1 MNAKV
6 VSKENNVVKFTFSV
20 GAEKFEEG
28 MKYAYEKNKKH
39 ISIPGFRKGKA
50 PRKMIEATYGAAV
63 FYDDAINFVLETEYP
78 EAIKELELDVVSR
91 PEIDVQSISKEE
103 GVTFEIDVTVKPEV
117 TLGQYKGLEVEKV
130 DTSVSE
136 ETVAAELK
144 KVQEQNARLIDVED
158 RAAMMGDTVNISYK
172 GTIDGVA
179 FDGGESEG
187 FDLVLGSH
195 SFIDTFEDQIVGHNI
210 GDKFDVNVTFPE
222 EYHAEDLK
230 GKAAVFAVE
239 LKGISLKE
247 LPELND
253 EFAQDV
259 SEFETLDEYKA
270 SIVARLTEA
279 AEANAKQI
287 KGDKLLE
294 QVVNNAQM
302 DVPECMYESKQDQLM
317 REFEGNIQRQGIS
330 VDVYC
335 QYLGTTAE
343 ALKDQFKEP
352 AKNSVD
358 ARLVLEKVAEVEGLT
373 TTTEEENEQ
382 IKKIAESYG
391 IEAEKMIEVCSD
403 EDRKAISKDLLV
415 QKALKVIEDSAV
427 EVEKKAE

>member
-6 VSKENNVVKFTFSV
+6 ISKEKNTVKFTFNVS
-20 GAEKFEEG
+20 AEKFEEG

-50 PRKMIEATYGAAV
+50 PRKMIEAAYGEAI
-63 FYDDAINFVLETEYP
+63 FYDDALNFVLDTEYP
-78 EAIKELELDVVSR
+78 ATVKELDLDVVSK
-91 PEIDVQSISKEE
+91 PEIDTQSISKED
-103 GVTFEIDVTVKPEV
+103 GVVFEAEVTVKPEV
-117 TLGQYKGLEVEKV
+117 KLGQYKGLEVEKV

-136 ETVAAELK
+136 SAVEAELK
-144 KVQEQNARLIDVED
+144 KVQEQNSRLVTIED
-158 RAAMMGDTVNISYK
+158 RAAMMGDTATISYK

-179 FDGGESEG
+179 FEGGESDN

-195 SFIDTFEDQIVGHNI
+195 SFIDTFEDQIVGHNV

-239 LKGISLKE
+239 LKGLSLKE

-270 SIVARLTEA
+270 SIVAKLTEA
-279 AEANAKQI
+279 AEANAKQV

-294 QVVNNAQM
+294 QAVKGAQM
-302 DVPECMYESKQDQLM
+302 DVPECMYETKMDQMM
-317 REFEGNIQRQGIS
+317 REFENNISRQGLS

-335 QYLGTTAE
+335 QYLGTTAD
-343 ALKDQFKEP
+343 ALKEQFREP
-352 AKNSVD
+352 AKNNVD
-358 ARLVLEKVAEVEGLT
+358 ARLVLEQIAVEEGLT
-373 TTTEEENEQ
+373 TTTEEENAE
-382 IKKIAESYG
+382 ITKIAESYG

-415 QKALKVIEDSAV
+415 QKALKLIEDTAV

>member
-6 VSKENNVVKFTFSV
+6 ISKEKNTVKFTFNVS
-20 GAEKFEEG
+20 AEKFEEG

-50 PRKMIEATYGAAV
+50 PRKMIEAAYGEAI
-63 FYDDAINFVLETEYP
+63 FYDDALNFVLDTEYP
-78 EAIKELELDVVSR
+78 ATVKELDLDVVSK
-91 PEIDVQSISKEE
+91 PEIDTQSISKED
-103 GVTFEIDVTVKPEV
+103 GVVFEAEVTVKPEV
-117 TLGQYKGLEVEKV
+117 KLGQYKGLEVEKV
-130 DTSVSE
+130 DTSVPESAVE
-136 ETVAAELK
+136 AELK
-144 KVQEQNARLIDVED
+144 KVQEQNSRLVTVED
-158 RAAMMGDTVNISYK
+158 RAAMMGDTATISYK

-179 FDGGESEG
+179 FEGGESDN

-195 SFIDTFEDQIVGHNI
+195 SFIDTFEDQIVGHNV

-239 LKGISLKE
+239 LKGLSLKE

-270 SIVARLTEA
+270 SIVAKLTEA
-279 AEANAKQI
+279 AEANAKQV

-294 QVVNNAQM
+294 QAVKGAQM
-302 DVPECMYESKQDQLM
+302 DVPECMYETKMDQMM
-317 REFEGNIQRQGIS
+317 REFENNISRQGLS

-335 QYLGTTAE
+335 QYLGITAD
-343 ALKDQFKEP
+343 ALKEQFREP
-352 AKNSVD
+352 AKNNVD
-358 ARLVLEKVAEVEGLT
+358 ARLVLEQIAVEEGLT
-373 TTTEEENEQ
+373 TTTEEENAE
-382 IKKIAESYG
+382 ITKIAESYG

-415 QKALKVIEDSAV
+415 QKALKLIEDTAV

>member
-6 VSKENNVVKFTFSV
+6 ISKEKNTVKFTFNVS
-20 GAEKFEEG
+20 AEKFEEG

-50 PRKMIEATYGAAV
+50 PRKMIEAAYGEAI
-63 FYDDAINFVLETEYP
+63 FYDDALNFVLDTEYP
-78 EAIKELELDVVSR
+78 ATVKELDLDVVSK
-91 PEIDVQSISKEE
+91 PEIDTQSISKED
-103 GVTFEIDVTVKPEV
+103 GVVFEAEVTVKPEV
-117 TLGQYKGLEVEKV
+117 KLGQYKGLEVEKV
-130 DTSVSE
+130 DTSVPESAVE
-136 ETVAAELK
+136 AELK
-144 KVQEQNARLIDVED
+144 KVQEQNSRLVTVED
-158 RAAMMGDTVNISYK
+158 RAAMMGDTATISYK

-179 FDGGESEG
+179 FEGGESDN

-195 SFIDTFEDQIVGHNI
+195 SFIDTFEDQIVGHNV

-239 LKGISLKE
+239 LKGLSLKE

-270 SIVARLTEA
+270 SIVAKLTEA
-279 AEANAKQI
+279 AEANAKQV

-294 QVVNNAQM
+294 QAVKGAQM
-302 DVPECMYESKQDQLM
+302 DVPECMYETKMDQMM
-317 REFEGNIQRQGIS
+317 REFENNISRQGLS

-335 QYLGTTAE
+335 QYLGTTAD
-343 ALKDQFKEP
+343 ALKEQFREP
-352 AKNSVD
+352 AKNNVD
-358 ARLVLEKVAEVEGLT
+358 ARLVLEQIAVEEGLT
-373 TTTEEENEQ
+373 TTTEEENAE
-382 IKKIAESYG
+382 ITKIAESYG

-415 QKALKVIEDSAV
+415 QKALKLIEDTAV

>member
-6 VSKENNVVKFTFSV
+6 ISKEKNTVKFTFNVS
-20 GAEKFEEG
+20 AEKFEEG

-50 PRKMIEATYGAAV
+50 PRKMIEAAYGEAI
-63 FYDDAINFVLETEYP
+63 FYDDALNFVLDTEYP
-78 EAIKELELDVVSR
+78 ATVKELDLDVVSK
-91 PEIDVQSISKEE
+91 PEIYTQSISKED
-103 GVTFEIDVTVKPEV
+103 GVVFEAEVTVKPEV
-117 TLGQYKGLEVEKV
+117 KLGQYKGLEVEKV

-136 ETVAAELK
+136 SAVEAELK
-144 KVQEQNARLIDVED
+144 KVQEQNSRLVTIED
-158 RAAMMGDTVNISYK
+158 RAAMMGDTATISYK

-179 FDGGESEG
+179 FEGGESDN

-195 SFIDTFEDQIVGHNI
+195 SFIDTFEDQIVGHNV

-239 LKGISLKE
+239 LKGLSLKE

-270 SIVARLTEA
+270 SIVAKLTEA
-279 AEANAKQI
+279 AEANAKQV

-294 QVVNNAQM
+294 QAVKGAQM
-302 DVPECMYESKQDQLM
+302 DVPECMYETKMDQMM
-317 REFEGNIQRQGIS
+317 REFENNISRQGLS

-335 QYLGTTAE
+335 QYLGTTAD
-343 ALKDQFKEP
+343 ALKEQFREP
-352 AKNSVD
+352 AKNNVD
-358 ARLVLEKVAEVEGLT
+358 ARLVLEQIAVEEGLT
-373 TTTEEENEQ
+373 TTTEEENAE
-382 IKKIAESYG
+382 ITKIAESYG

-415 QKALKVIEDSAV
+415 QKALKLIEDTAV

>member
-6 VSKENNVVKFTFSV
+6 ISKEKNTVKFTFNVS
-20 GAEKFEEG
+20 AEKFEEG

-50 PRKMIEATYGAAV
+50 PRKMIEAAYGEAI
-63 FYDDAINFVLETEYP
+63 FYDDALNFVLDTEYP
-78 EAIKELELDVVSR
+78 ATVKELDLDVVSK
-91 PEIDVQSISKEE
+91 PEIDTQSISKED
-103 GVTFEIDVTVKPEV
+103 GVVFEAEVTVKPEV
-117 TLGQYKGLEVEKV
+117 KLGQYKGLEVEKV
-130 DTSVSE
+130 DTSVPESAVE
-136 ETVAAELK
+136 AELK
-144 KVQEQNARLIDVED
+144 KVQEQNSRLVTVED
-158 RAAMMGDTVNISYK
+158 RAAMMGDTATISYK

-179 FDGGESEG
+179 FEGGESDN

-195 SFIDTFEDQIVGHNI
+195 SFIDTFEDQIVGHNV

-239 LKGISLKE
+239 LKGLSLKE

-270 SIVARLTEA
+270 SIVAKLTEA
-279 AEANAKQI
+279 AEANAKQV

-294 QVVNNAQM
+294 QAVKDAQM
-302 DVPECMYESKQDQLM
+302 DVPECMYETKMDQMM
-317 REFEGNIQRQGIS
+317 REFENNISRQGLS

-335 QYLGTTAE
+335 QYLGTTAD
-343 ALKDQFKEP
+343 ALKEQFREP
-352 AKNSVD
+352 AKNNVD
-358 ARLVLEKVAEVEGLT
+358 ARLVLEQIAVEEGLT
-373 TTTEEENEQ
+373 TTTEEENAE
-382 IKKIAESYG
+382 ITKIAESYG

-415 QKALKVIEDSAV
+415 QKALKLIEDTAV

>member
-6 VSKENNVVKFTFSV
+6 ISKEKNTVKFTFNVS
-20 GAEKFEEG
+20 AEKFEEG

-50 PRKMIEATYGAAV
+50 PRKMIEAAYGEAI
-63 FYDDAINFVLETEYP
+63 FYDDALNFVLDTEYP
-78 EAIKELELDVVSR
+78 ATVKELDLDVVSK
-91 PEIDVQSISKEE
+91 PEIDTQSISKED
-103 GVTFEIDVTVKPEV
+103 GVVFEAEVTVKPEV
-117 TLGQYKGLEVEKV
+117 KLGQYKGLEVEKV
-130 DTSVSE
+130 DTSVPESAVE
-136 ETVAAELK
+136 AELK
-144 KVQEQNARLIDVED
+144 KVQEQNSRLVTIED
-158 RAAMMGDTVNISYK
+158 RAAMMGDTATISYK

-179 FDGGESEG
+179 FEGGESDN

-195 SFIDTFEDQIVGHNI
+195 SFIDTFEDQIVGHNV

-239 LKGISLKE
+239 LKGLSLKE

-253 EFAQDV
+253 EFAQYV

-270 SIVARLTEA
+270 SIVAKLTEA
-279 AEANAKQI
+279 AEANAKQV

-294 QVVNNAQM
+294 QAVKGAQM
-302 DVPECMYESKQDQLM
+302 DVPECMYETKMDQMM
-317 REFEGNIQRQGIS
+317 REFENNISRQGLS

-335 QYLGTTAE
+335 QYLGTTAD
-343 ALKDQFKEP
+343 ALKEQFREP
-352 AKNSVD
+352 AKNNVD
-358 ARLVLEKVAEVEGLT
+358 ARLVLEQIAVEEGLT
-373 TTTEEENEQ
+373 TTTEEENAE
-382 IKKIAESYG
+382 ITKIAESYG

-415 QKALKVIEDSAV
+415 QKALKLIEDTAV

>member
-6 VSKENNVVKFTFSV
+6 ISKEKNTVKFTFNVS
-20 GAEKFEEG
+20 AEKFEEG

-50 PRKMIEATYGAAV
+50 PRKMIEAAYGEAI
-63 FYDDAINFVLETEYP
+63 FYDDALNFVLDTEYP
-78 EAIKELELDVVSR
+78 ATVKELDIDVVSK
-91 PEIDVQSISKEE
+91 PEIDTQSISKED
-103 GVTFEIDVTVKPEV
+103 GVVFEAEVTVKPEV
-117 TLGQYKGLEVEKV
+117 KLGQYKGLEVEKV
-130 DTSVSE
+130 DTSVPESAVE
-136 ETVAAELK
+136 AELK
-144 KVQEQNARLIDVED
+144 KVQEQNSRLVTIED
-158 RAAMMGDTVNISYK
+158 RAAMMGDTATISYK

-179 FDGGESEG
+179 FEGGESDN

-195 SFIDTFEDQIVGHNI
+195 SFIDTFEDQIVGHNV

-239 LKGISLKE
+239 LKGLSLKE

-270 SIVARLTEA
+270 SIVAKLTEA
-279 AEANAKQI
+279 AEANAKQV

-294 QVVNNAQM
+294 QAVKGAQM
-302 DVPECMYESKQDQLM
+302 DVPECMYETKMDQMM
-317 REFEGNIQRQGIS
+317 REFENNISRQGLS

-335 QYLGTTAE
+335 QYLGTTAD
-343 ALKDQFKEP
+343 ALKEQFREP
-352 AKNSVD
+352 AKNNVD
-358 ARLVLEKVAEVEGLT
+358 ARLVLEQIAVEEGLT
-373 TTTEEENEQ
+373 TTTEEENAE
-382 IKKIAESYG
+382 ITKIAESYG

-415 QKALKVIEDSAV
+415 QKALKLIEDTAV

>member
-6 VSKENNVVKFTFSV
+6 ISKEKNTVKFTFQVS
-20 GAEKFEEG
+20 EKFEEG

-50 PRKMIEATYGAAV
+50 PRKMIEAAYGEAI
-63 FYDDAINFVLETEYP
+63 FYDDALNFVLDTEYP
-78 EAIKELELDVVSR
+78 ATVKELDLDVVSK
-91 PEIDVQSISKEE
+91 PEIDTQSISKED
-103 GVTFEIDVTVKPEV
+103 GVVFEAEVTVKPEV
-117 TLGQYKGLEVEKV
+117 KLGQYKGLEVEKV
-130 DTSVSE
+130 DTSVPESAVE
-136 ETVAAELK
+136 AELK
-144 KVQEQNARLIDVED
+144 KVQEQNSRLVTVED
-158 RAAMMGDTVNISYK
+158 RAAMMGDTATISYK

-179 FDGGESEG
+179 FEGGESDN

-195 SFIDTFEDQIVGHNI
+195 SFIDTFEDQIVGHNV

-239 LKGISLKE
+239 LKGLSLKE

-270 SIVARLTEA
+270 SIVAKLTEA
-279 AEANAKQI
+279 AEANAKQV

-294 QVVNNAQM
+294 QAVKGAQM
-302 DVPECMYESKQDQLM
+302 DVPECMYETKMDQMM
-317 REFEGNIQRQGIS
+317 REFENNISRQGLS

-335 QYLGTTAE
+335 QYLGTTAD
-343 ALKDQFKEP
+343 ALKEQFREP
-352 AKNSVD
+352 AKNNVD
-358 ARLVLEKVAEVEGLT
+358 ARLVLEQIAVEEGLT
-373 TTTEEENEQ
+373 TTTEEENAE
-382 IKKIAESYG
+382 ITKIAESYG

-415 QKALKVIEDSAV
+415 QKALKLIEDTAV

>member
-6 VSKENNVVKFTFSV
+6 ISKEKNTVKFTFNVS
-20 GAEKFEEG
+20 AEKFEEG

-50 PRKMIEATYGAAV
+50 PRKMIEAAYGEAI
-63 FYDDAINFVLETEYP
+63 FYDDALNFVLDTEYP
-78 EAIKELELDVVSR
+78 ATVKELDLDVVSK
-91 PEIDVQSISKEE
+91 PEIDTQSISKED
-103 GVTFEIDVTVKPEV
+103 GVVFEAEVTVKPEV
-117 TLGQYKGLEVEKV
+117 KLGQYKGLEVEKV
-130 DTSVSE
+130 DTSVPESAVE
-136 ETVAAELK
+136 AELK
-144 KVQEQNARLIDVED
+144 KVQEQNSRLVTIED
-158 RAAMMGDTVNISYK
+158 RAAMMGDTATISYK

-179 FDGGESEG
+179 FEGGESDN

-195 SFIDTFEDQIVGHNI
+195 SFIDTFEDQIVGHNV
-210 GDKFDVNVTFPE
+210 GDKFDVNVTFTE

-239 LKGISLKE
+239 LKGLSLKE

-270 SIVARLTEA
+270 SIVAKLTEA
-279 AEANAKQI
+279 AEANAKQV

-294 QVVNNAQM
+294 QAVKGAQM
-302 DVPECMYESKQDQLM
+302 DVPECMYETKMDQMM
-317 REFEGNIQRQGIS
+317 REFENNISRQGLS

-335 QYLGTTAE
+335 QYLGTTAD
-343 ALKDQFKEP
+343 ALKEQFREP
-352 AKNSVD
+352 AKNNVD
-358 ARLVLEKVAEVEGLT
+358 ARLVLEQIAVEEGLA
-373 TTTEEENEQ
+373 TTTEEENAE
-382 IKKIAESYG
+382 ITKIAESYG

-415 QKALKVIEDSAV
+415 QKALKLIEDTAV

>member
-6 VSKENNVVKFTFSV
+6 ISKEKNTVKFTFNVS
-20 GAEKFEEG
+20 AEKFEEG

-50 PRKMIEATYGAAV
+50 PRKMIEAAYGEAI
-63 FYDDAINFVLETEYP
+63 FYDDALNFVLDTEYP
-78 EAIKELELDVVSR
+78 ATVKELDLDVVSK
-91 PEIDVQSISKEE
+91 PEIDTQSISKED
-103 GVTFEIDVTVKPEV
+103 GVVFEAEVTVKPEV
-117 TLGQYKGLEVEKV
+117 KLGQYKGLEVEKV
-130 DTSVSE
+130 DTSVPESAVE
-136 ETVAAELK
+136 AELK
-144 KVQEQNARLIDVED
+144 KVQEQNSRLVTVED
-158 RAAMMGDTVNISYK
+158 RAAMMGDTATISYK

-179 FDGGESEG
+179 FEGGESDN

-195 SFIDTFEDQIVGHNI
+195 SFIDTFEDQIVGHNV

-239 LKGISLKE
+239 LKGLSLKE

-270 SIVARLTEA
+270 SIVAKLTEA
-279 AEANAKQI
+279 AEANAKQV

-294 QVVNNAQM
+294 QAVKDAQM
-302 DVPECMYESKQDQLM
+302 DVPECMYETKMDQMM
-317 REFEGNIQRQGIS
+317 REFENNISRQGLS

-335 QYLGTTAE
+335 QYLGTTAD
-343 ALKDQFKEP
+343 ALKEQFREP
-352 AKNSVD
+352 AKNNVD
-358 ARLVLEKVAEVEGLT
+358 ARLVLEQIAVEEGLA
-373 TTTEEENEQ
+373 TTTEEENAE
-382 IKKIAESYG
+382 ITKIAESYG

-415 QKALKVIEDSAV
+415 QKALKLIEDTAV